1 MLNVHVIR
9 EFGQT
14 NEMPVLPVGF
24 AQHQSGVDRVEVP
37 LYLPTGGLR
46 ENQRKKKDY
55 APWWI

>member
-9 EFGQT
+9 EFDQT

-37 LYLPTGGLR
+37 LYLPTGCLR
-46 ENQRKKKDY
+46 ENQRKKNDY
-55 APWWI
+55 AP